1 MAEDTCGLVGGGN
14 MCSFACCP
22 SPRGVLLLSST
33 EPSVPGAPVLFCLD
47 LSLFFSHHSGCCI
60 YKERGMWLAWLLS
73 EMSYTSSWK
82 RSIFWNKTSWEYQA
96 KSYYGA
102 ERAEAGGEQSI

>member
-1 MAEDTCGLVGGGN
+1 
-14 MCSFACCP
+14 
-22 SPRGVLLLSST
+22 
-33 EPSVPGAPVLFCLD
+33 
-47 LSLFFSHHSGCCI
+47 
-60 YKERGMWLAWLLS
+60 MWLAWLLS

>member
-47 LSLFFSHHSGCCI
+47 LSLFFPTIQAVVFIKRGECGSHGC
-60 YKERGMWLAWLLS
+60 
-73 EMSYTSSWK
+73 
-82 RSIFWNKTSWEYQA
+82 
-96 KSYYGA
+96 
-102 ERAEAGGEQSI
+102 